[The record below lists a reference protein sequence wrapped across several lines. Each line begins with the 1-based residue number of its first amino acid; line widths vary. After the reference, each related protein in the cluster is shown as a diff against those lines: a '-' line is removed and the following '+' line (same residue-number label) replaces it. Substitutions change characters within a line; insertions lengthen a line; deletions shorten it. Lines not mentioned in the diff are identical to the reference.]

1 MLYSQLLPLCY
12 FFKGEAMCP
21 LEYDGKNEGELWFAE
36 KMICE
41 DLSEL
46 VDDANPRVS
55 FARAVASYV
64 GKWDPYSLY
73 EVMET
78 YFEKCP
84 ELRFKLI

>member
-1 MLYSQLLPLCY
+1 
-12 FFKGEAMCP
+12 
-21 LEYDGKNEGELWFAE
+21 
-36 KMICE
+36 MICE
-41 DLSEL
+41 HLSEL

-55 FARAVASYV
+55 FAKAVASYV

-84 ELRFKLI
+84 ELRFKFI

>member
-12 FFKGEAMCP
+12 FFKGEVMCP
-21 LEYDGKNEGELWFAE
+21 LEYDRKNEGKLWFAE

-41 DLSEL
+41 HLSEL

-55 FARAVASYV
+55 FAKAVAAY
-64 GKWDPYSLY
+64 
-73 EVMET
+73 VMET

-84 ELRFKLI
+84 ELRFKFI

>member
-1 MLYSQLLPLCY
+1 MEKTRGNYGLP
-12 FFKGEAMCP
+12 K
-21 LEYDGKNEGELWFAE
+21 

-55 FARAVASYV
+55 FAQAVASYV

>member
-1 MLYSQLLPLCY
+1 MNIVIFIKAKY
-12 FFKGEAMCP
+12 FGPKEFDK
-21 LEYDGKNEGELWFAE
+21 KNEGELWFAE

-55 FARAVASYV
+55 FAQAVASYLS
-64 GKWDPYSLY
+64 KWDPYSLY

-84 ELRFKLI
+84 EQRFKFI